1 MMAAG
6 FTFFDIWKMLGDS
19 MFLWEWMREIEGKEE
34 DLVFKIVPGSRIF
47 SFRYAENARFS
58 GLLGDWRE

>member
-6 FTFFDIWKMLGDS
+6 FTFFDIWKMLGDL

-34 DLVFKIVPGSRIF
+34 VLIIKIVLGSRIF
-47 SFRYAENARFS
+47 SSNVPRM
-58 GLLGDWRE
+58 LGFWGF